1 MDTARSPQVLNPE
14 PFHRGEIE
22 AQERAGVRVQME
34 RVGAIVLRD
43 HMPDQHRE
51 LFTKLQTL
59 LLGGTDAHGQVWAS
73 IVWGE
78 SGFIAS
84 PDATTLRIGARLR
97 DDDPLSAM
105 VKPGAELGALGLE
118 FETRRRNRANG
129 IVTQVDELGFT
140 FSVQQSFGNCPK
152 YIQTRSLATRVPGE
166 LGDQLMSGTG
176 ALPADALA
184 LVRRSDTFFIATMA
198 DASAGKAHGA
208 DVSHRGGKPGFVN
221 VGEDGGLTW
230 PDFMGNNFFNT
241 IGNILADGRAG
252 LLFIDFEYGDLLQV
266 TGMASVLWDEEEVNR
281 FPGARRLLRFQPVSY
296 VFRKNAFP
304 LRWALQKQS
313 PYLEP
318 TGTWK

>member
-1 MDTARSPQVLNPE
+1 MNTARSPQAPNPE

-22 AQERAGVRVQME
+22 AQERAGVRAQME
-34 RVGAIVLRD
+34 RVGAVVLRN

-51 LFTKLQTL
+51 LFNKLPTL
-59 LLGGTDAHGQVWAS
+59 LLGGTDANAQVWAS
-73 IVWGE
+73 IIWGE
-78 SGFIAS
+78 PGFIAS
-84 PDATTLRIGARLR
+84 PDATTLRVNARLC

-105 VKPGAELGALGLE
+105 VKPGTGFGALGLE

-152 YIQTRSLATRVPGE
+152 YIQTRDLAAREPG
-166 LGDQLMSGTG
+166 GRSDRPVSGSG
-176 ALPADALA
+176 ALPPDAVA

-198 DASAGKAHGA
+198 DASAGNAFGG
-208 DVSHRGGKPGFVN
+208 DVSHRGGKPGFVS
-221 VGEDGGLTW
+221 VGEDGALTW
-230 PDFMGNNFFNT
+230 PDFIGNNFFNT

-266 TGMASVLWDEEEVNR
+266 TGKASVLWDEEEASR
-281 FPGARRLLRFQPVSY
+281 FEGARRLLRFQPERY
-296 VFRKNAFP
+296 VHRKNAFP
-304 LRWALQKQS
+304 LRWALREQS

-318 TGTWK
+318 TGTWN